1 MIGMRNVLILII
13 EGKDRGLEILF
24 ALYSDTISKD
34 GVVRRNVKEA
44 QISIDLVLHCMKL
57 NRFIDDYRSET
68 LSNTDEN
75 KTFYYTTFKGEES
88 ELFSVQVSDNLVR
101 VKNTV
106 TEKMQYYKNY

>member
-1 MIGMRNVLILII
+1 MRNVLRLII
-13 EGKDRGLEILF
+13 EGKDRGLENLF

-106 TEKMQYYKNY
+106 TEKIQYYKNY